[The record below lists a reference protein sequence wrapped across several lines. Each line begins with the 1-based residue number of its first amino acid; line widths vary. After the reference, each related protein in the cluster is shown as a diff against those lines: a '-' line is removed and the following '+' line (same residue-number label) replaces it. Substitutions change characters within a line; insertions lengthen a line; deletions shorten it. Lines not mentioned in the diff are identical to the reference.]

1 MGKVIQIEV
10 PDWMDEKLARKVIDV
25 FVELQESRRKKIIE
39 EIERILSKSKLT
51 EEKAKKLEEI
61 IKDGLWKEISSSL

>member
-10 PDWMDEKLARKVIDV
+10 PDWMDEKLVRKVIDV
-25 FVELQESRRKKIIE
+25 FVELQESRRKRIIE